1 MSNFNDFIQKMKI
14 EKDGFA
20 ELYESRRIIRELELI
35 KESKNISQSE
45 LSERT
50 GLKQSQISR
59 FFSCKHNPQIDLVVK
74 IADAL
79 GCKLSLEIK
88 EK

>member
-20 ELYESRRIIRELELI
+20 ELYESRRIIRELELV

-50 GLKQSQISR
+50 GLK
-59 FFSCKHNPQIDLVVK
+59 
-74 IADAL
+74 
-79 GCKLSLEIK
+79 
-88 EK
+88 